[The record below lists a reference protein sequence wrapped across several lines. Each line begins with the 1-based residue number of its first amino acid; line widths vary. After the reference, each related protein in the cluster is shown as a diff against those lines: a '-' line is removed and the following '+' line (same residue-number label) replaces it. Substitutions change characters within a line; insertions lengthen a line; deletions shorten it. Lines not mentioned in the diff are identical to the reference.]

1 MFITRGGVGGFWWN
15 HIFFQGERS
24 RDQSSQQS
32 ISTGVGG
39 EDYRKLIA
47 NEGGHYNST
56 VPSWGGGN
64 KVNFIV
70 LM

>member
-1 MFITRGGVGGFWWN
+1 MESY
-15 HIFFQGERS
+15 IFFQGERS

-56 VPSWGGGN
+56 VPSWGGGG
-64 KVNFIV
+64 K
-70 LM
+70 

>member
-1 MFITRGGVGGFWWN
+1 MFITREGVGGFWGN

-32 ISTGVGG
+32 TSTGGG
-39 EDYRKLIA
+39 GEEEEEEDYRKLIA

-56 VPSWGGGN
+56 VPSWGGGI
-64 KVNFIV
+64 K
-70 LM
+70 